1 MGEAADIAE
10 KAIEFSKMLQCEN
23 PQKAPCGLCNSC
35 RRIEH
40 RGYTDVFEIFPE
52 GASIKIDQVRRYVL
66 SCARGSREGEY
77 KIYIFH
83 QAHKMTPQAQNAL
96 LKTLE
101 EPIAKTITVLLTE
114 NLRQLLPT
122 VVSRCQTID
131 FTSRAPSSSVKA
143 ELRQPLAQLLMKFDE
158 KEPLPVRTRVARL
171 METGENP
178 EDIMEFGLSLYRD
191 VLVAKTRGKTPLQ
204 NPDLEREIFEVA
216 KASSEASAM
225 MALDLIYSQRKAA
238 QSRGNQNL
246 LWYNLVTGLREVT
259 QADNSSRS
267 SL

>member
-1 MGEAADIAE
+1 MGEAAEIGK

-52 GASIKIDQVRRYVL
+52 GASVKIDQVRRYVL
-66 SCARGSREGEY
+66 SCARGSREGQY

-101 EPIAKTITVLLTE
+101 EPIAQTVTVLLTE

-131 FTSRAPSSSVKA
+131 FTSGTPSSAVKI
-143 ELRQPLAQLLMKFDE
+143 EHRQTLAQLLLKIGE
-158 KEPLPVRTRVARL
+158 KERLPVKTRVAKL

-178 EDIMEFGLSLYRD
+178 EDIMDFGLSLYRD
-191 VLVAKTRGKTPLQ
+191 VLVAKTKSRTPLQ
-204 NPDLEREIFEVA
+204 NPDLEREIFEVTQA
-216 KASSEASAM
+216 SSKASAL
-225 MALDLIYSQRKAA
+225 MALDLIYNQRKAA

-246 LWYNLVTGLREVT
+246 LWYNLIKGLREVT